1 MHPEVQQ
8 FIQSC
13 TEVRWDNAIVYEVG
27 ALNVNG
33 QARDIVPQTWA
44 KWVGFDLVE
53 GDGVDFVGD
62 ASAFL
67 PGMLPCDVM
76 VSTEV
81 LEHAP
86 EWAHLLGTM
95 CDVIRPGGWLVL
107 TCAGKGRKPHA
118 ADGSPGGPH
127 PGEYYLNV
135 ELHEVA
141 EVCAAHGVA
150 QVYGEEG
157 WPGDTRFLGRKADDG
172 EPHH

>member
-13 TEVRWDNAIVYEVG
+13 KEVPYDGAVVYEVG

-33 QARDIVPQTWA
+33 QARDMVPQTWL
-44 KWVGFDLVE
+44 KWVGFDLVA

-62 ASAFL
+62 AAEFL

-86 EWAHLLGTM
+86 EWEQLLGAM
-95 CDVIRPGGWLVL
+95 CDAIKPGGWMVL
-107 TCAGKGRKPHA
+107 TCAGKGRPPHA

-127 PGEYYLNV
+127 PYEHYRNV

-141 EVCAAHGVA
+141 AVCAAHGVE

-157 WPGDTRFLGRKADDG
+157 WPGDTRFLGRKAD
-172 EPHH
+172 